1 MKELH
6 HIMGHCNL
14 DDLVKLEG
22 VLDGLKISD
31 PNNKFFCDICCRGK
45 LPHCAVN
52 RKPDARALK
61 PLDLVHS
68 DLAGPISP
76 VAKDGFEYA
85 ICFLDDYSGMVFHYF
100 MKHKSDTTLAT
111 AKFIADVAHIGKI
124 KRLRTDNGGEYM
136 EGSFKD
142 LLVQHSIKHER
153 SAPYTPQQNGTA
165 ERSWRTSFDMARCL
179 LLDSRLPKKLWT
191 YALSSEATGNSSVCE
206 AVSPR
211 KVTPKQ
217 DHLIV

>member
-1 MKELH
+1 
-6 HIMGHCNL
+6 MGHCNL

-22 VLDGLKISD
+22 VVDGLKISN
-31 PNNKFFCDICCRGK
+31 PNNKFFCDICSRGK

-52 RKPDARALK
+52 RKPDARSLK

-111 AKFIADVAHIGKI
+111 AKLH
-124 KRLRTDNGGEYM
+124 R
-136 EGSFKD
+136 
-142 LLVQHSIKHER
+142 
-153 SAPYTPQQNGTA
+153 
-165 ERSWRTSFDMARCL
+165 
-179 LLDSRLPKKLWT
+179 
-191 YALSSEATGNSSVCE
+191 
-206 AVSPR
+206 
-211 KVTPKQ
+211 
-217 DHLIV
+217 